1 MTPAPPFAGR
11 TVVLLGR
18 FDEPYGAHSPLKRRA
33 LERLGCAVAVV
44 EHAPKGFLG
53 AIRKGDLPERLG
65 RALKEHRPDL
75 VLALGPDLPGPGVIA
90 DMRKIHAA
98 PWALWWPS
106 DSGVAPTW
114 VDVEAVDRTWVT
126 SSELV
131 GKVKG
136 VRYLPHACDP
146 SVHRPLRPA
155 DEFRANVAFVGDA
168 TPRRVALLS
177 ELLES
182 GIAVW
187 GPGWRKT
194 RLKEYCRGESTTVED
209 YVRAY
214 GGATVALNLYREG
227 PTGEARSS
235 SGCNPRTFELAA
247 MGLAQVM
254 DARADLPT
262 LFTEGE
268 EVLSFDDPE
277 ALQVIV
283 RDLVAD
289 HERAV
294 RIGKAAR
301 RRALEEHTY
310 IHRLGVILEEMLGA
324 QS

>member
-1 MTPAPPFAGR
+1 MSPAAPFAGR

-53 AIRKGDLPERLG
+53 AIRKGDLPDRLG
-65 RALKEHRPDL
+65 RALKDHRPDL
-75 VLALGPDLPGPGVIA
+75 VLALGPDLPGPGVIRE
-90 DMRKIHAA
+90 MRKIHEA

-106 DSGVAPTW
+106 DAGVAPTW

-126 SSELV
+126 SSDLV

-136 VRYLPHACDP
+136 VRYLPHGCDP
-146 SVHRPLRPA
+146 SVHRPLRPSE
-155 DEFRANVAFVGDA
+155 EFRANVVFVGDA
-168 TPRRVALLS
+168 TPRREALLTD
-177 ELLES
+177 LLEF
-182 GIAVW
+182 GVAIW

-194 RLKEYCRGESTTVED
+194 RLRDYCRGDQTTVEN

-227 PTGEARSS
+227 PTGEATSS
-235 SGCNPRTFELAA
+235 SGCNPRTFELAS

-254 DARADLPT
+254 DARADLPA
-262 LFTEGE
+262 LFAVGE
-268 EVLSFDDPE
+268 ECFTFGDPAE
-277 ALQVIV
+277 LKEVV

-289 HERAV
+289 HQRADT
-294 RIGKAAR
+294 IGKAAR
-301 RRALEEHTY
+301 SRALAEHTY
-310 IHRLGVILEEMLGA
+310 VHRLSGLLEEIFD
-324 QS
+324 S

>member
-1 MTPAPPFAGR
+1 VSPAAPFAGR

-53 AIRKGDLPERLG
+53 AIRKGDLAERLG
-65 RALKEHRPDL
+65 RALKDHRPDL
-75 VLALGPDLPGPGVIA
+75 VLALGPDLPGSGIIA
-90 DMRKIHAA
+90 EARKIHSC
-98 PWALWWPS
+98 PWTLWWPS

-114 VDVEAVDRTWVT
+114 VDVQAVDHTWVT
-126 SSELV
+126 SADLV

-146 SVHRPLRPA
+146 SVHRPLRA
-155 DEFRANVAFVGDA
+155 GEEFRANVAFVGDA
-168 TPRRVALLS
+168 TPRREALLS
-177 ELLES
+177 EVLEF
-182 GIAVW
+182 GVAVW

-194 RLKEYCRGESTTVED
+194 RLKDYCRGDSTTVEN

-235 SGCNPRTFELAA
+235 SGCNARTFELAA

-254 DARADLPT
+254 DARADLPS
-262 LFTEGE
+262 LFAEGE
-268 EVLSFDDPE
+268 EVLAFEDP
-277 ALQVIV
+277 ATLKAIV
-283 RDLVAD
+283 KDLVME
-289 HERAV
+289 HERAAE
-294 RIGKAAR
+294 IGKAAR
-301 RRALEEHTY
+301 RRALNEHTY
-310 IHRLGVILEEMLGA
+310 IHRLTTLLEEVFE
-324 QS
+324 